1 MKRVSMAC
9 KKTECKITPKPEHGE
24 DRTGLENKNIQP
36 QVKFTGS
43 DKQNYSTQDSC
54 CPKTLRPLN
63 LIR

>member
-9 KKTECKITPKPEHGE
+9 KKTECKMTPKPEHGE

-43 DKQNYSTQDSC
+43 ENRIKAH
-54 CPKTLRPLN
+54 KTVVVQTLLGQQ
-63 LIR
+63 I